1 MAAPQA
7 FRGTNAR
14 PSGRTTAP
22 PGRYHWLMK
31 MTYVLGALLVCS
43 LTGALVT
50 SRTTKTALLAAC
62 TVLSAYGLFRILG

>member
-22 PGRYHWLMK
+22 PQYHWPMK

-43 LTGALVT
+43 LTGALVA

>member
-1 MAAPQA
+1 MAALPA
-7 FRGTNAR
+7 HSGTNVR
-14 PSGRTTAP
+14 LGGRTTAP
-22 PGRYHWLMK
+22 PQYHWHMK

-43 LTGALVT
+43 LTGALVA

>member
-1 MAAPQA
+1 
-7 FRGTNAR
+7 
-14 PSGRTTAP
+14 
-22 PGRYHWLMK
+22 MK

-43 LTGALVT
+43 LTGALVA

>member
-22 PGRYHWLMK
+22 PQYHWPRK

-43 LTGALVT
+43 LTGALVA

>member
-1 MAAPQA
+1 M
-7 FRGTNAR
+7 
-14 PSGRTTAP
+14 P
-22 PGRYHWLMK
+22 PGRYHWRMK
-31 MTYVLGALLVCS
+31 MTYVLGALLMCS

>member
-7 FRGTNAR
+7 FGGTNAR
-14 PSGRTTAP
+14 PIGRTTAP
-22 PGRYHWLMK
+22 PQYHWPMK
-31 MTYVLGALLVCS
+31 MTYVLGALLLCS
-43 LTGALVT
+43 LTGALVA